1 MKITFLGTSH
11 GIPMADRFCSAAMI
25 ETGGRVYL
33 IDCGA
38 PAADLLIRRAVPFSA
53 LRGIFTT
60 HMHTDHTGGLAPLCS
75 LSNWAFPDADF
86 DVFLTEE
93 SGVTALTAY
102 IEAMDK
108 QPLCDRIRLHA
119 YTAGVIYADD
129 RISVTAIPTRHMQY
143 ADRAYP
149 TYALAVEAE
158 GKRLIFTGDLHGND
172 AADFPQL
179 AKEEPSD
186 LIVCEAAHFEIETI
200 LPIATACPTKR
211 LWFNHVY
218 RKYEHALSVIREADG
233 RYPMEIHAAA
243 DGDVLEI

>member
-11 GIPMADRFCSAAMI
+11 GIPMADRFCSSAMI

-33 IDCGA
+33 VDCGA
-38 PAADLLIRRAVPFSA
+38 PVSDLLIRKGILFSAIRAV
-53 LRGIFTT
+53 FTT
-60 HMHTDHTGGLAPLCS
+60 HMHADHTAGLAHLCS
-75 LSNWAFPDADF
+75 LSNWAFTDADF

-93 SGVTALTAY
+93 VGVTALSAY

-129 RISVTAIPTRHMQY
+129 SITVTAIPTRHMEY
-143 ADRAYP
+143 ADRAFP
-149 TYALAVEAE
+149 TYALSVEAE
-158 GKRLIFTGDLHGND
+158 GKRVIFTGDLHGND
-172 AADFPQL
+172 AADFPKS

-200 LPIATACPTKR
+200 LPIAAACPAKR
-211 LWFNHVY
+211 VWFNHIY
-218 RKYEHALSVIREADG
+218 RHYDHALAVIREADG